1 MIFLYHR
8 PENEEYYEV
17 KKFRKRGRDL
27 PKKKR
32 ILTSLAEN
40 ERCVVHA
47 ELNYGCGDI
56 VTKRVRLKQAKSLKY
71 FVNEGCTRI

>member
-1 MIFLYHR
+1 MLFDFLYHR

-27 PKKKR
+27 LKKKR
-32 ILTSLAEN
+32 ILTSLAGN

-47 ELNYGCGDI
+47 DLNCGCGDI
-56 VTKRVRLKQAKSLKY
+56 VTKRVRLITSKVVEI
-71 FVNEGCTRI
+71 FCE